1 MAEEPRPVG
10 DALARIRRELGTPEP
25 SQLDRIRATW
35 PELVGELLAAHSVP
49 LHLRDGILR
58 IGVDDPAWAG
68 QFRYLTDGL
77 VAELSER
84 VPNAAIRDISVG
96 ASQGVR
102 DAPGDASRGR
112 GMKPG
117 SRRTRKPARIRGV
130 KPPGEPRAG
139 HCPVVHCLH
148 LGYPL

>member
-1 MAEEPRPVG
+1 MAEDPRPLG

-25 SQLDRIRATW
+25 SQLEGIRAAW
-35 PELVGELLAAHSVP
+35 PELVGDLLAAHSTP
-49 LHLRDGILR
+49 LHLRDGVLR

-77 VAELSER
+77 VAALAER

-96 ASQGVR
+96 APPVGATPGVSPAPRAAAGR
-102 DAPGDASRGR
+102 D
-112 GMKPG
+112 
-117 SRRTRKPARIRGV
+117 PARKSAPNQGA
-130 KPPGEPRAG
+130 KPPREPRIG
-139 HCPVVHCLH
+139 HRSVVHCSD

>member
-1 MAEEPRPVG
+1 MRVGSLAEEPRPVG

-25 SQLDRIRATW
+25 SQLERIRATW

-77 VAELSER
+77 VTELAER
-84 VPNAAIRDISVG
+84 VPNAAILDISVG
-96 ASQGVR
+96 ASR
-102 DAPGDASRGR
+102 SRSDAPGDAGGGR
-112 GMKPG
+112 GVRPG
-117 SRRTRKPARIRGV
+117 SSPETGPETGRET
-130 KPPGEPRAG
+130 PR
-139 HCPVVHCLH
+139 
-148 LGYPL
+148 